1 MSYWLRL
8 RLQWW
13 WNCRQVHWHEIGLFW
28 RDSCIQIHSSSVHFC
43 INDSINCVWCC
54 CGALQVYC
62 TLRLYCLYNRYV
74 TTLFI
79 FFKGKNP
86 PLTIQGNVVP
96 SLFFKSLLL
105 FKSYQRNAIFTKP
118 KNINLKLTHRKKIKH
133 SRTNPLKMY
142 HLITII
148 YHMEKQNAVWIK
160 NWFFYLWKSIIIA
173 LR

>member
-1 MSYWLRL
+1 MLWFYLCIVLSFLLNLTNEWNNSVFSATFKTCYLLFLLFSSLWSCLLSYWLRL

-79 FFKGKNP
+79 FLKVKIP
-86 PLTIQGNVVP
+86 HWP
-96 SLFFKSLLL
+96 SREMLYHRCFLNHYCFLKATNGMQYLL
-105 FKSYQRNAIFTKP
+105 SP
-118 KNINLKLTHRKKIKH
+118 
-133 SRTNPLKMY
+133 RT
-142 HLITII
+142 
-148 YHMEKQNAVWIK
+148 
-160 NWFFYLWKSIIIA
+160 
-173 LR
+173 